1 MTVSQIMPWGGP
13 PGGPHGPRGS
23 PRTRSCKHREPTGA
37 SAADRGFRPTRFG
50 RSLLFVMFASTLAAQ
65 QVPNAL
71 VSEARFP
78 WTVVRDNLLKMAEKM
93 PAEYYNFKPS
103 PEIETF
109 GQRVAHVAGA
119 NLRICEGINGRENR
133 AARVATTSKAELIA
147 ALKESSAACDSVFD
161 SLTDAAA
168 LEKIS
173 SRLGGPFPP
182 EPTRTKLSTLY
193 NVIRHSNE
201 MYGYMCVYLRLKGIV
216 PPSSAPE

>member
-1 MTVSQIMPWGGP
+1 M
-13 PGGPHGPRGS
+13 
-23 PRTRSCKHREPTGA
+23 
-37 SAADRGFRPTRFG
+37 
-50 RSLLFVMFASTLAAQ
+50 RSLVLAFFVSALFAQ
-65 QVPNAL
+65 QTPNAL
-71 VSEARFP
+71 VSEAKFP

-93 PAEYYNFKPS
+93 PAEYYGFKPS

-109 GQRVAHVAGA
+109 GQRVAHIAGA
-119 NLRICEGINGRENR
+119 NLRICRGIMGNTGNDPRP
-133 AARVATTSKAELIA
+133 ARISTTSRTELIA

-182 EPTRTKLSTLY
+182 DPVRTKLSTLY
-193 NVIRHSNE
+193 NMIRHSNE

>member
-1 MTVSQIMPWGGP
+1 MAL
-13 PGGPHGPRGS
+13 RGLV
-23 PRTRSCKHREPTGA
+23 
-37 SAADRGFRPTRFG
+37 F
-50 RSLLFVMFASTLAAQ
+50 LTLAGALGAQ
-65 QVPNAL
+65 TPNGL

-93 PAEYYNFKPS
+93 PAGDYGFKPS

-109 GQRVAHVAGA
+109 GQRVAHIAGA
-119 NLRICEGINGRENR
+119 NLRICEAINGEDKPSPRL
-133 AARVATTSKAELIA
+133 AATSKADLVA
-147 ALKESSAACDSVFD
+147 ALRKSSAACDAVFD

-193 NVIRHSNE
+193 NLIRHSNE

>member
-1 MTVSQIMPWGGP
+1 MKSFGL
-13 PGGPHGPRGS
+13 RA
-23 PRTRSCKHREPTGA
+23 TRLIGA
-37 SAADRGFRPTRFG
+37 CPF
-50 RSLLFVMFASTLAAQ
+50 LLAAQ
-65 QVPNAL
+65 SAL
-71 VSEARFP
+71 VSEAKFP

-93 PAEYYNFKPS
+93 PAEYYSFKPS

-109 GQRVAHVAGA
+109 GQRVAHIAGA
-119 NLRICEGINGRENR
+119 NFRICEGIKGRQSPP
-133 AARVATTSKAELIA
+133 ARPSVTSKAELVA

-182 EPTRTKLSTLY
+182 DPMRTKLSTLY
-193 NVIRHSNE
+193 NMIRHSNE

>member
-1 MTVSQIMPWGGP
+1 MNLM
-13 PGGPHGPRGS
+13 RG
-23 PRTRSCKHREPTGA
+23 A
-37 SAADRGFRPTRFG
+37 VVFLFAGFLR
-50 RSLLFVMFASTLAAQ
+50 AQ
-65 QVPNAL
+65 APNAL

-93 PAEYYNFKPS
+93 PAENYSFKPS

-109 GQRVAHVAGA
+109 GQRVAHIAGA
-119 NLRICEGINGRENR
+119 NLRICDGVNGKQRPSSR
-133 AARVATTSKAELIA
+133 PVVTTKVSSKVELVA
-147 ALKESSAACDSVFD
+147 ALKESSAACDAVFD
-161 SLTDAAA
+161 SLTDASA
-168 LEKIS
+168 LEKIT

-193 NVIRHSNE
+193 NMVRHSNE

>member
-1 MTVSQIMPWGGP
+1 M
-13 PGGPHGPRGS
+13 
-23 PRTRSCKHREPTGA
+23 RSVLIVIFAGA
-37 SAADRGFRPTRFG
+37 
-50 RSLLFVMFASTLAAQ
+50 LAAQ
-65 QVPNAL
+65 SPNAL

-93 PAEYYNFKPS
+93 PAENYTFKPA
-103 PEIETF
+103 PEIESF
-109 GQRVAHVAGA
+109 GQRVAHIAGA
-119 NLRICEGINGRENR
+119 NLRICEGINGRD
-133 AARVATTSKAELIA
+133 RVPTRPSITSKTELIA
-147 ALKESSAACDSVFD
+147 ALKESSAACDSVFTT
-161 SLTDAAA
+161 LTDAAA

-193 NVIRHSNE
+193 NMIRHSNE